1 MLCRQS
7 IPLLGF
13 LFAVTAAES
22 YVGQKVVIDGW
33 FRRGLKPYVEMSSLT
48 GEDGTTHRAYSRWVQ
63 YTVATLMVAV
73 GWLWLSVS

>member
-1 MLCRQS
+1 M
-7 IPLLGF
+7 
-13 LFAVTAAES
+13 
-22 YVGQKVVIDGW
+22 VIDGW